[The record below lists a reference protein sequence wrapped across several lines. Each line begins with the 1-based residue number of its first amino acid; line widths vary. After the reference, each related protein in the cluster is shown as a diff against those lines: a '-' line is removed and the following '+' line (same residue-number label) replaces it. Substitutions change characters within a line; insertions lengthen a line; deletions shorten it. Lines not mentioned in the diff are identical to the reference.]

1 MIKLFEVILDITCIA
16 IATVF
21 TVMGCCL
28 LTGIF
33 IYALERIISF
43 F

>member
-33 IYALERIISF
+33 IYALETIVSF